1 MKVLLATGN
10 HDLDKELESALSNAG
25 IATVGPVYYREAL
38 KLETVLDEVDAI
50 VISPALGGS
59 TPVNEAILSLR
70 KNDIRV
76 IFLAGSGSGELRE
89 AAIGMGV
96 YDIID
101 DPVQAADVVASVLR
115 PATFASA
122 VGCKLPAA
130 PVVPER
136 PKDTRNGSI
145 NPATKASKYSKDEN
159 DHDGEEDEAF
169 VVGMWDD
176 GTPDGI
182 SAEKEPEP
190 ARQMIQPKRSE
201 HDDQPENVSEQ
212 PERPPKIGLL
222 ARERQAESEKPDVYY
237 VPHQLVAVWSPDGWA
252 KSYTAVNLAA
262 VAAAKGFDSALINY
276 DLSCPELDA
285 WFGIKQTGLQEFD
298 ELSAGVMT
306 FEDGFKPELAA
317 CCLKKRAWGI
327 QYLPA
332 GNKLGYIGVPN
343 IDADALG
350 QTLQIVYQ
358 RNTRGKP
365 AITLVDAGRNYE
377 QASTR
382 AALRQAAIVLTPT
395 DGSPGIAAVTKQQ
408 MDELNRL
415 GYSPRFIEVL
425 FATSGRKAAHICQE
439 RCSAAFDWMTYLIDR
454 EAMKPQCLRAEWRR
468 AWEDLLAGLIAPGAR
483 GSPFRKMITVR

>member
-1 MKVLLATGN
+1 VKVLLATGN

-25 IATVGPVYYREAL
+25 IATAGPVYYREAL
-38 KLETVLDEVDAI
+38 KLETVLDGVDAI
-50 VISPALGGS
+50 VISPALSGS
-59 TPVNEAILSLR
+59 TQVNEVILSLR

-76 IFLAGSGSGELRE
+76 ILLAGEGSEDLRQT
-89 AAIGMGV
+89 AIGMGV

-130 PVVPER
+130 PAVPER
-136 PKDTRNGSI
+136 PKDTLNGSI
-145 NPATKASKYSKDEN
+145 NPATKASKCGKDEN
-159 DHDGEEDEAF
+159 DHDGKEDEAF
-169 VVGMWDD
+169 AVGMWDD
-176 GTPDGI
+176 GAPDGI

-201 HDDQPENVSEQ
+201 NDDQPENVSEQ
-212 PERPPKIGLL
+212 PERPLKIGQIGLL
-222 ARERQAESEKPDVYY
+222 ARERQAGSEKPDVYY
-237 VPHQLVAVWSPDGWA
+237 APHQLVAVWSPDGWA

-262 VAAAKGFDSALINY
+262 VAAAKGFDTALINY

-298 ELSAGVMT
+298 EMSAGVMT

-332 GNKLGYIGVPN
+332 GNKLGYIGAPN
-343 IDADALG
+343 IDADALE
-350 QTLQIVYQ
+350 QTLKIVYQ

-365 AITLVDAGRNYE
+365 AITLVDAGRSYE

-382 AALRQAAIVLTPT
+382 AALRQAAIVLAPT
-395 DGSPGIAAVTKQQ
+395 DGSLGIAEVTKQQ
-408 MDELNRL
+408 MEELNRL

-425 FATSGRKAAHICQE
+425 FATPGRKAAHICQE
-439 RCSAAFDWMTYLIDR
+439 RCSTAFDWMTYLIDR
-454 EAMKPQCLRAEWRR
+454 SAMKPQCLRAEGRR
-468 AWEDLLAGLIAPGAR
+468 AWEDLLASLIAPGA
-483 GSPFRKMITVR
+483 